1 MRYYWYSLCHSVC
14 WSYHIKSPLW
24 WLLWNGCAWTSR
36 NAGASILDETCNT
49 RILRSEN
56 IAVNCP
62 GDSLFTWGVLQI
74 GVPIKKNNI
83 INPRFAWGDKGWF
96 WGTLGLRHTIWD
108 DWDSMIWCKVWGSY
122 GRLEATSAICDYV
135 GPQLWNTPKHIEA
148 SYISIYPLVNV
159 YYSRTMERSTIF
171 NGKIHYFNGHFQ

>member
-1 MRYYWYSLCHSVC
+1 MHKYLNLYLIRVYIIYVYIYIIQYIHCIYYVYIYTHIQEIIYVLNMCVCIHSVC

-74 GVPIKKNNI
+74 GVPIKKSQY
-83 INPRFAWGDKGWF
+83 NPCFAWGDKGWF

-122 GRLEATSAICDYV
+122 GRL
-135 GPQLWNTPKHIEA
+135 Q
-148 SYISIYPLVNV
+148 
-159 YYSRTMERSTIF
+159 
-171 NGKIHYFNGHFQ
+171 